1 MKHRKTGFVVLSSRF
16 IVPTKNEKPR
26 TKNPNWLLVV
36 GWLLGC
42 GVALAV
48 EGGLPGAFLD
58 YGCAPRSLGMGK
70 AFAAIADDA
79 QALYFNPGG
88 LFQLN
93 SQEVLISHAQL
104 YGARMEYIAYTLPTR
119 EFGGFG
125 LGILNYGTEGLDS
138 RTPENYQ
145 YQPTFFSEN
154 AFLVSYG
161 YNPFSFLG
169 VGGTVKLVL
178 KNLAQYADVGIGA
191 DFGVL
196 VRDLGPFSFGL
207 AVQNV
212 IEPVLTLYSVSDRY
226 PRTVRAGAAVRLLEN
241 RVLITAELTGPIIRR
256 IDSAGNLGALKLDIR
271 PRGGLEFE
279 IIPGLLTQRAGIDPN
294 EISFG
299 LGIHQSW
306 GKMSLGVDYA
316 LLVHYQSTFILAP
329 THKVGFAVDFSGFR
343 VWIDGLPKVFTPTP
357 EDKTNVLWM
366 DVHSLSRAP
375 VKRWQVIVKNS
386 YGELVRSYSGWDAP
400 PPRLLWDGL
409 DDAGRLVADGR
420 YYYEMVV
427 VDQRNLALKSK
438 GLLTTVWTRGPKG
451 KIEIRPGE

>member
-1 MKHRKTGFVVLSSRF
+1 MKAEKIYLLLLSIAVS
-16 IVPTKNEKPR
+16 
-26 TKNPNWLLVV
+26 
-36 GWLLGC
+36 
-42 GVALAV
+42 ALAV

-93 SQEVLISHAQL
+93 SQQVLISHTQL
-104 YGARMEYIAYTLPTR
+104 YGARMEYVAYTLPTR

-125 LGILNYGTEGLDS
+125 LGILNFGAEGLDS

-161 YNPFSFLG
+161 YNPFPVLG
-169 VGGTVKLVL
+169 LGGTVKLIL
-178 KNLAQYADVGIGA
+178 KNLAQFADVGIGA
-191 DFGVL
+191 DLGL
-196 VRDLGPFSFGL
+196 LIRDLGPFSFGL

-212 IEPVLTLYSVSDRY
+212 IEPVLTLRSISDRY

-241 RVLITAELTGPIIRR
+241 RVTITTDLVTPIIRK
-256 IDSAGNLGALKLDIR
+256 IDSAGNPGAFKLDIT
-271 PRGGLEFE
+271 PRGGMEFE

-299 LGIHQSW
+299 LGIHKFW
-306 GKMSLGVDYA
+306 GPMSLGVDYA
-316 LLVHYQSTFILAP
+316 ILVHYQSTFQLSP
-329 THKVGFAVDFSGFR
+329 THKIGFALDFGGFR
-343 VWIDGLPKVFTPTP
+343 VWIDALPKVFTPTLG
-357 EDKTNVLWM
+357 DKTNVLWM
-366 DVHSLSRAP
+366 DVRSIARAP
-375 VKRWQVIVKNS
+375 VKRWQVLIENS

-400 PPRLLWDGL
+400 PPRLMWDGL
-409 DDAGRLVADGR
+409 DDAGRLTADGK

-427 VDQRNLALKSK
+427 VDQRNLALKAR
-438 GLLTTVWTRGPKG
+438 GFLTTVFTQGPKG